1 MMKKENENQRFR
13 IAFNGFRGGNKGSV
27 TSQPLSEYDKTIRYP
42 WVHDA
47 ILRIRGEKPIRSVDN
62 HDAAALAKAQQR
74 IKSQLPFRCAHYY
87 QFKDNKRRQ
96 ANIIPESFLFQ
107 TTIDVDEKELV
118 EKALERAKLLDSLDF
133 IPDDTGERGATPAA
147 AGGSDDETENRAAAG
162 GPGDETENRTAAG
175 GPGNETENR
184 AAAGDS
190 DDETENRAAAGDSD
204 DETENRAVVGG
215 SGNEAENRAAAGG
228 PDHEKENRAAAGGS
242 DHETEN
248 RAAAVENHDG
258 DEAVTADQNTEKRQT
273 NTEKRQ
279 TNLETGQANPEK
291 GQRNPWKGMLLHLE
305 YSARKKLHI
314 DIRMPIGMTIEE
326 TQRAYCQALGVPCD
340 ESCFSPERII
350 FMTDADSEIYR
361 SSDWY
366 ALLPEDEINLRRE
379 AFRKRDLGID
389 GRALKQGTFAS
400 SSFSQS
406 SGNPSFSGSSQSS
419 GSAPLSGSSQSSGNA
434 PFSGSSQSSG
444 NSSLS
449 ENSSQ
454 NQNYSNTEN
463 HDNQPLLSGDKTG
476 EKQPA
481 VGGAQVPPH
490 PASHPADSH
499 TSTAVGSAPA
509 HPDGSHHG
517 NDKNLIAFD
526 LFRAQAGLAE
536 VDINAVGSR
545 HSSLLAIMSAGASRM
560 MGEEELRRVVE
571 QRMPAFAQ
579 ERDCQQLISDFYARY
594 HDSCK
599 PMSREVIRINAQ
611 AERLGSK
618 EMAQQSQEDYPAPPP
633 MPPKLPSLIA
643 LLVSRTPEV
652 YKPAVAHAVFPSLAT
667 HLWKTRFKYIDN
679 VEHEATLMTC
689 LLAGTGAGKSCVQM
703 PISYVME
710 DIRKRDRENLARE
723 KAWKD
728 EVTRKGANKDKR
740 KRPENLVIQEID
752 ADMTNPAFVM
762 RTAEAQEHFLYT
774 SLNEID
780 QFDAL
785 RGQGNQ
791 QFRIMCLAF
800 DPANQ
805 YGQTRVGTSSV
816 TERVTIR
823 FNWNASTTIQK
834 GLRYFSRVLTD
845 GPISRINFCTIPER
859 EIGAEMPVYG
869 YYGDDFRE
877 ALRPYIENLCKTS
890 GLVECDQ
897 AFQLALKLKEENAD
911 FARMTQNR
919 IYENLSFRANVIAY
933 LKACVLYVA
942 NGCKWE
948 PEMDEFIRW
957 SLRYDL
963 YCKMR
968 FFGDAIAKAEDGGVK
983 SSRRGPANLLQLL
996 PDEFSYQEA
1005 MAIRLEYGLGQ
1016 KGTRSMINN
1025 WVHRGYIERKSF
1037 QSASQAKTDINISNI
1052 SFENAYFIKLKYRKD
1067 GINIEKNC

>member
-13 IAFNGFRGGNKGSV
+13 IAFNGFRGGNKGSI

-47 ILRIRGEKPIRSVDN
+47 ILQIRGEKPIRSINN
-62 HDAAALAKAQQR
+62 HDATALAKAQQR
-74 IKSQLPFRCAHYY
+74 IKSQLPFRSAHYY

-107 TTIDVDEKELV
+107 TTIDVDEKKLV

-133 IPDDTGERGATPAA
+133 IPDDTGERGASTAAGGSDAETENRAA
-147 AGGSDDETENRAAAG
+147 AGGSDAETENRAAAGGSDAEDENRATAGGSGDETENRAAAG
-162 GPGDETENRTAAG
+162 GSN
-175 GPGNETENR
+175 
-184 AAAGDS
+184 
-190 DDETENRAAAGDSD
+190 
-204 DETENRAVVGG
+204 
-215 SGNEAENRAAAGG
+215 AEN
-228 PDHEKENRAAAGGS
+228 ENRAAAGGS
-242 DHETEN
+242 NDEN
-248 RAAAVENHDG
+248 VNRTAAVGNHDG
-258 DEAVTADQNTEKRQT
+258 DEAVTADQKIEK
-273 NTEKRQ
+273 
-279 TNLETGQANPEK
+279 GQRNPEK
-291 GQRNPWKGMLLHLE
+291 GQGNPENGQKNPWKGMLLHLE

-326 TQRAYCQALGVPCD
+326 AQRAYCQALGVPCD

-361 SSDWY
+361 ASDWY

-379 AFRKRDLGID
+379 AFRKRGLDID
-389 GRALKQGTFAS
+389 GRFL
-400 SSFSQS
+400 
-406 SGNPSFSGSSQSS
+406 
-419 GSAPLSGSSQSSGNA
+419 
-434 PFSGSSQSSG
+434 
-444 NSSLS
+444 
-449 ENSSQ
+449 ENTSQ
-454 NQNYSNTEN
+454 NQKHSNSEN

-490 PASHPADSH
+490 PAPHPADSH
-499 TSTAVGSAPA
+499 TSTGVGSASA
-509 HPDGSHHG
+509 HSDGSHHG

-618 EMAQQSQEDYPAPPP
+618 EMAQQNQEEDYPAPPP
-633 MPPKLPSLIA
+633 MPEKLPALIA

-919 IYENLSFRANVIAY
+919 IFENLSFRANVIAY

-1016 KGTRSMINN
+1016 KGTRVMINN

-1037 QSASQAKTDINISNI
+1037 QSASQVKTDVNFSNV
-1052 SFENAYFIKLKYRKD
+1052 SFENTYFIKLKYRKD

>member
-1 MMKKENENQRFR
+1 MKKENENQRFR
-13 IAFNGFRGGNKGSV
+13 IAFNGFRGGNKGSI

-47 ILRIRGEKPIRSVDN
+47 ILQIRGEKPIRSINN
-62 HDAAALAKAQQR
+62 HDATALAKAQQR
-74 IKSQLPFRCAHYY
+74 IKSQLPFRSAHYY

-133 IPDDTGERGATPAA
+133 IPDDTGEQGATAA
-147 AGGSDDETENRAAAG
+147 AGGSD
-162 GPGDETENRTAAG
+162 
-175 GPGNETENR
+175 
-184 AAAGDS
+184 
-190 DDETENRAAAGDSD
+190 
-204 DETENRAVVGG
+204 
-215 SGNEAENRAAAGG
+215 AEN
-228 PDHEKENRAAAGGS
+228 
-242 DHETEN
+242 EN

-258 DEAVTADQNTEKRQT
+258 DEAVTADQKI
-273 NTEKRQ
+273 
-279 TNLETGQANPEK
+279 EK
-291 GQRNPWKGMLLHLE
+291 GQRNPENGQKNPWKGMLLHLE

-326 TQRAYCQALGVPCD
+326 AQRAYCQALGVPCD

-361 SSDWY
+361 ASDWY

-379 AFRKRDLGID
+379 AFRKRGLDID
-389 GRALKQGTFAS
+389 GRV
-400 SSFSQS
+400 
-406 SGNPSFSGSSQSS
+406 
-419 GSAPLSGSSQSSGNA
+419 
-434 PFSGSSQSSG
+434 
-444 NSSLS
+444 S
-449 ENSSQ
+449 EKTSQ
-454 NQNYSNTEN
+454 NQKHSNSEN

-481 VGGAQVPPH
+481 VGGAQVPLH
-490 PASHPADSH
+490 PAPHPADSH
-499 TSTAVGSAPA
+499 TSTGVGSAPA

-618 EMAQQSQEDYPAPPP
+618 EMAQQNQEEDYPAPPP
-633 MPPKLPSLIA
+633 MPEKLPALIA

-919 IYENLSFRANVIAY
+919 IYENLSFPSQCHCLSEGLCA
-933 LKACVLYVA
+933 
-942 NGCKWE
+942 
-948 PEMDEFIRW
+948 
-957 SLRYDL
+957 LRGQRL
-963 YCKMR
+963 QVGA
-968 FFGDAIAKAEDGGVK
+968 GDG
-983 SSRRGPANLLQLL
+983 
-996 PDEFSYQEA
+996 
-1005 MAIRLEYGLGQ
+1005 
-1016 KGTRSMINN
+1016 
-1025 WVHRGYIERKSF
+1025 
-1037 QSASQAKTDINISNI
+1037 
-1052 SFENAYFIKLKYRKD
+1052 
-1067 GINIEKNC
+1067 

>member
-13 IAFNGFRGGNKGSV
+13 IAFNGFRGGNKGSI

-47 ILRIRGEKPIRSVDN
+47 ILQIRGEKPIRSINN
-62 HDAAALAKAQQR
+62 HDATALAKAQQR
-74 IKSQLPFRCAHYY
+74 IKSQLPFRSAHYY

-133 IPDDTGERGATPAA
+133 IPDDTGERGASTAAGGSNDENENRAA
-147 AGGSDDETENRAAAG
+147 AGGSDAETENRAAAG
-162 GPGDETENRTAAG
+162 GSN
-175 GPGNETENR
+175 
-184 AAAGDS
+184 
-190 DDETENRAAAGDSD
+190 
-204 DETENRAVVGG
+204 
-215 SGNEAENRAAAGG
+215 AEN
-228 PDHEKENRAAAGGS
+228 
-242 DHETEN
+242 EN
-248 RAAAVENHDG
+248 RAAAVGNHDG
-258 DEAVTADQNTEKRQT
+258 DEAVTADQKIEK
-273 NTEKRQ
+273 
-279 TNLETGQANPEK
+279 GQRNPEK
-291 GQRNPWKGMLLHLE
+291 GQKNPWKGMLLHLE

-326 TQRAYCQALGVPCD
+326 AQRAYCQALGVPCD

-361 SSDWY
+361 ASDWY

-379 AFRKRDLGID
+379 AFRKRGLDID
-389 GRALKQGTFAS
+389 GRV
-400 SSFSQS
+400 
-406 SGNPSFSGSSQSS
+406 
-419 GSAPLSGSSQSSGNA
+419 
-434 PFSGSSQSSG
+434 
-444 NSSLS
+444 S
-449 ENSSQ
+449 EKTSQ
-454 NQNYSNTEN
+454 NQKHSNSEN

-490 PASHPADSH
+490 PASHSADSH
-499 TSTAVGSAPA
+499 TSTGVGSAPA

-560 MGEEELRRVVE
+560 MGEEELRKVVE

-618 EMAQQSQEDYPAPPP
+618 EMAQQNQEEDYPAPPP
-633 MPPKLPSLIA
+633 MPEKLPALIA

-1016 KGTRSMINN
+1016 KGTRVMINN

-1037 QSASQAKTDINISNI
+1037 QSASQVKTDVNFSNV

>member
-1 MMKKENENQRFR
+1 MKKENENQRFR
-13 IAFNGFRGGNKGSV
+13 IAFNGFRGGNKGSI

-47 ILRIRGEKPIRSVDN
+47 ILQIRGEKPIRSINN
-62 HDAAALAKAQQR
+62 HDATALAKAQQR
-74 IKSQLPFRCAHYY
+74 IKSQLPFRSAHYY

-133 IPDDTGERGATPAA
+133 IPDDTGEQGATAA
-147 AGGSDDETENRAAAG
+147 AGTSDNKTENGATAGGSDAENVNRAA
-162 GPGDETENRTAAG
+162 
-175 GPGNETENR
+175 
-184 AAAGDS
+184 S
-190 DDETENRAAAGDSD
+190 
-204 DETENRAVVGG
+204 GG
-215 SGNEAENRAAAGG
+215 SNDENV
-228 PDHEKENRAAAGGS
+228 NRAAAGGS
-242 DHETEN
+242 DAETVN
-248 RAAAVENHDG
+248 RAAAVGNHDG
-258 DEAVTADQNTEKRQT
+258 DEAVTADQNPE
-273 NTEKRQ
+273 N
-279 TNLETGQANPEK
+279 GQRNPEK
-291 GQRNPWKGMLLHLE
+291 GQKNPWKGMLLHLE

-326 TQRAYCQALGVPCD
+326 AQRAYCQALGVPCD

-379 AFRKRDLGID
+379 AFRKRGLDID
-389 GRALKQGTFAS
+389 GRALKQGTFS
-400 SSFSQS
+400 SSFAHS
-406 SGNPSFSGSSQSS
+406 SGKAPLSGSSQSS
-419 GSAPLSGSSQSSGNA
+419 GKAPLSGSSQSSGNA
-434 PFSGSSQSSG
+434 PLSGTSQSSG
-444 NSSLS
+444 NPSLS
-449 ENSSQ
+449 EKTSQ
-454 NQNYSNTEN
+454 NQKYLNSEN

-481 VGGAQVPPH
+481 VGGVQVPPH
-490 PASHPADSH
+490 PAPHPADSH

-618 EMAQQSQEDYPAPPP
+618 EMAQQNQEEDYPAPPP
-633 MPPKLPSLIA
+633 MPEKLPALIA

-1016 KGTRSMINN
+1016 KGTRVMINN

-1037 QSASQAKTDINISNI
+1037 QSASQAKTDVNFSNV
-1052 SFENAYFIKLKYRKD
+1052 SFENTYFIKLKYRKD

>member
-13 IAFNGFRGGNKGSV
+13 IAFNGFRGGNKGSI

-47 ILRIRGEKPIRSVDN
+47 ILQIRGEKPIRSINN
-62 HDAAALAKAQQR
+62 HDATALAKAQQR
-74 IKSQLPFRCAHYY
+74 IKSQLPFRSAHYY

-118 EKALERAKLLDSLDF
+118 ERALERAKLLDSLDF
-133 IPDDTGERGATPAA
+133 IPDDTGERGASTAAGGSDAETENRAA
-147 AGGSDDETENRAAAG
+147 AGGSDAETENRAAAGGSDAEDENRATAGGSGDETENRAAAG
-162 GPGDETENRTAAG
+162 GSN
-175 GPGNETENR
+175 
-184 AAAGDS
+184 
-190 DDETENRAAAGDSD
+190 
-204 DETENRAVVGG
+204 
-215 SGNEAENRAAAGG
+215 AEN
-228 PDHEKENRAAAGGS
+228 ENRAAAGGS
-242 DHETEN
+242 NDEN
-248 RAAAVENHDG
+248 VNRTAAVGNHDG
-258 DEAVTADQNTEKRQT
+258 DEAVTADQNPE
-273 NTEKRQ
+273 N
-279 TNLETGQANPEK
+279 GQK
-291 GQRNPWKGMLLHLE
+291 NPWKGMLLHLE

-326 TQRAYCQALGVPCD
+326 AQRAYCQALGVPCD

-361 SSDWY
+361 ASDWY

-379 AFRKRDLGID
+379 AFRKRGLDID
-389 GRALKQGTFAS
+389 GRFL
-400 SSFSQS
+400 
-406 SGNPSFSGSSQSS
+406 
-419 GSAPLSGSSQSSGNA
+419 
-434 PFSGSSQSSG
+434 
-444 NSSLS
+444 
-449 ENSSQ
+449 ENTSQ
-454 NQNYSNTEN
+454 NQKYSNSEN

-490 PASHPADSH
+490 PAPHPADSH
-499 TSTAVGSAPA
+499 TSTGVGSAPA

-618 EMAQQSQEDYPAPPP
+618 EMAQQNQEEDYPAPPP
-633 MPPKLPSLIA
+633 MPEKLPALIA

-1016 KGTRSMINN
+1016 KGTRVMINN

-1037 QSASQAKTDINISNI
+1037 QSASQAKTDVNFSNV
-1052 SFENAYFIKLKYRKD
+1052 SFENTYFIKLKYRKD

>member
-1 MMKKENENQRFR
+1 MKKENENQRFR
-13 IAFNGFRGGNKGSV
+13 IAFNGFRGGNKGSI

-47 ILRIRGEKPIRSVDN
+47 ILQIRGEKPIRSINN
-62 HDAAALAKAQQR
+62 HDATALAKAQQR
-74 IKSQLPFRCAHYY
+74 IKSQLPFRSAHYY

-133 IPDDTGERGATPAA
+133 IPDDTGEQGATAA
-147 AGGSDDETENRAAAG
+147 AGGSD
-162 GPGDETENRTAAG
+162 
-175 GPGNETENR
+175 
-184 AAAGDS
+184 
-190 DDETENRAAAGDSD
+190 
-204 DETENRAVVGG
+204 
-215 SGNEAENRAAAGG
+215 AEN
-228 PDHEKENRAAAGGS
+228 
-242 DHETEN
+242 EN

-258 DEAVTADQNTEKRQT
+258 DEAVTADQKI
-273 NTEKRQ
+273 
-279 TNLETGQANPEK
+279 EK
-291 GQRNPWKGMLLHLE
+291 GQRNPENGQKNPWKGMLLHLE

-326 TQRAYCQALGVPCD
+326 AQRAYCQALGVPCD

-361 SSDWY
+361 ASDWY

-379 AFRKRDLGID
+379 AFRKRGLDID
-389 GRALKQGTFAS
+389 GRV
-400 SSFSQS
+400 
-406 SGNPSFSGSSQSS
+406 
-419 GSAPLSGSSQSSGNA
+419 
-434 PFSGSSQSSG
+434 
-444 NSSLS
+444 S
-449 ENSSQ
+449 EKTSQ
-454 NQNYSNTEN
+454 NQKHSNSEN

-490 PASHPADSH
+490 PAAHPADSH

-560 MGEEELRRVVE
+560 MSEEELRRVVE

-618 EMAQQSQEDYPAPPP
+618 EMAQQNQEEDYPAPPP
-633 MPPKLPSLIA
+633 MPEKLPALIA

-667 HLWKTRFKYIDN
+667 HLWKTCFKYIDN

-1016 KGTRSMINN
+1016 KGTRVMINN

-1037 QSASQAKTDINISNI
+1037 QSASQAKTDVNFSNV
-1052 SFENAYFIKLKYRKD
+1052 SFENTYFIKLKYRKD

>member
-13 IAFNGFRGGNKGSV
+13 IAFNGFRGGNKGSI

-47 ILRIRGEKPIRSVDN
+47 ILQIRGEKPIRSINN
-62 HDAAALAKAQQR
+62 HDATALAKAQQR
-74 IKSQLPFRCAHYY
+74 IKSQLPFRSAHYY

-133 IPDDTGERGATPAA
+133 IPDDTGERGASTAAGGSNDENENRAA
-147 AGGSDDETENRAAAG
+147 AGGSDAETENRAAAG
-162 GPGDETENRTAAG
+162 GSN
-175 GPGNETENR
+175 
-184 AAAGDS
+184 
-190 DDETENRAAAGDSD
+190 
-204 DETENRAVVGG
+204 
-215 SGNEAENRAAAGG
+215 AEN
-228 PDHEKENRAAAGGS
+228 ENRAAAGGS
-242 DHETEN
+242 DNKTENGATTGGSNAENEN
-248 RAAAVENHDG
+248 RAAAGGSNDENENRAAAGGSNDENVNKAAAVGNHDG
-258 DEAVTADQNTEKRQT
+258 DEAVTADQNPE
-273 NTEKRQ
+273 N
-279 TNLETGQANPEK
+279 GQK
-291 GQRNPWKGMLLHLE
+291 NPWKGMLLHLE

-326 TQRAYCQALGVPCD
+326 AQRAYCQALGVPCD

-361 SSDWY
+361 ASDWY

-379 AFRKRDLGID
+379 AFRKRGLDVD
-389 GRALKQGTFAS
+389 GRALKQGTFS
-400 SSFSQS
+400 SSFAHSSGNAPLTGSSQS
-406 SGNPSFSGSSQSS
+406 SGNPS
-419 GSAPLSGSSQSSGNA
+419 
-434 PFSGSSQSSG
+434 
-444 NSSLS
+444 LS
-449 ENSSQ
+449 ENTSQ
-454 NQNYSNTEN
+454 IQKHSNSEN

-490 PASHPADSH
+490 PAAHPADSH

-526 LFRAQAGLAE
+526 LFRAQAGLVE

-560 MGEEELRRVVE
+560 MGEEELRKVVE

-618 EMAQQSQEDYPAPPP
+618 EMAQQNQEEDYPAPPP
-633 MPPKLPSLIA
+633 MPEKLPALIA

-1016 KGTRSMINN
+1016 KGTRVMINN
-1025 WVHRGYIERKSF
+1025 WVHRGYIERKNVQEVLPDGSPA
-1037 QSASQAKTDINISNI
+1037 QTDVNFSNV
-1052 SFENAYFIKLKYRKD
+1052 SFENTYFIKLKYRKD

>member
-13 IAFNGFRGGNKGSV
+13 IAFNGFRGGNKGSI

-47 ILRIRGEKPIRSVDN
+47 ILQIRGEKPIRSINN
-62 HDAAALAKAQQR
+62 HDATALAKAQQR
-74 IKSQLPFRCAHYY
+74 IKSQLPFRSAHYY

-133 IPDDTGERGATPAA
+133 IPDDTGEQGASTA
-147 AGGSDDETENRAAAG
+147 AGGSDDEDGNRAASGGSDAENENRAA
-162 GPGDETENRTAAG
+162 
-175 GPGNETENR
+175 
-184 AAAGDS
+184 S
-190 DDETENRAAAGDSD
+190 
-204 DETENRAVVGG
+204 GG
-215 SGNEAENRAAAGG
+215 SNDENV
-228 PDHEKENRAAAGGS
+228 NRAAAGGS
-242 DHETEN
+242 DAETVN
-248 RAAAVENHDG
+248 RAAAVGNHDG
-258 DEAVTADQNTEKRQT
+258 DEAVTADQNPE
-273 NTEKRQ
+273 N
-279 TNLETGQANPEK
+279 GQRNPEK
-291 GQRNPWKGMLLHLE
+291 GQKNPWKGMLLHLE

-326 TQRAYCQALGVPCD
+326 AQRAYCQALGVPCD

-379 AFRKRDLGID
+379 AFRKRGLDID
-389 GRALKQGTFAS
+389 GRALKQGTFS
-400 SSFSQS
+400 SSFAHS
-406 SGNPSFSGSSQSS
+406 SGKAPLSGSSQSS
-419 GSAPLSGSSQSSGNA
+419 GKAPLSGSSQSSGNA
-434 PFSGSSQSSG
+434 PLSGTSQSSG
-444 NSSLS
+444 NPSLS
-449 ENSSQ
+449 EKTSQ
-454 NQNYSNTEN
+454 NQKHSNSEN

-481 VGGAQVPPH
+481 VGGVQVPPH
-490 PASHPADSH
+490 PAPHPADSH

-618 EMAQQSQEDYPAPPP
+618 EMAQQNQEEDYPAPPP
-633 MPPKLPSLIA
+633 MPEKLPALIA

-919 IYENLSFRANVIAY
+919 IFENLSFRANVIAY

-1016 KGTRSMINN
+1016 KGTRVMINN

-1037 QSASQAKTDINISNI
+1037 QSASQAKTDVNFSNV
-1052 SFENAYFIKLKYRKD
+1052 SFENTYFIKLKYRKD

>member
-13 IAFNGFRGGNKGSV
+13 IAFNGFRGGNKGSI

-47 ILRIRGEKPIRSVDN
+47 ILQIRGEKPIRSVNN
-62 HDAAALAKAQQR
+62 HDATALAKAQQR
-74 IKSQLPFRCAHYY
+74 IKSQLPFRSAHYY

-133 IPDDTGERGATPAA
+133 IPDDTGEQGASTA
-147 AGGSDDETENRAAAG
+147 AGGSDDEDG
-162 GPGDETENRTAAG
+162 
-175 GPGNETENR
+175 
-184 AAAGDS
+184 
-190 DDETENRAAAGDSD
+190 
-204 DETENRAVVGG
+204 
-215 SGNEAENRAAAGG
+215 
-228 PDHEKENRAAAGGS
+228 NRAAAGGS
-242 DHETEN
+242 DAENENRAASGGSNDETGNRAAAGGSDAETVN
-248 RAAAVENHDG
+248 RAAAVGNHDG
-258 DEAVTADQNTEKRQT
+258 DEAVTADQNPE
-273 NTEKRQ
+273 N
-279 TNLETGQANPEK
+279 GQRNPEK
-291 GQRNPWKGMLLHLE
+291 GQKNPWKGMLLHLE

-326 TQRAYCQALGVPCD
+326 AQRAYCQALGVPCD

-379 AFRKRDLGID
+379 AFRKRGLDID
-389 GRALKQGTFAS
+389 GRALKQGTFS
-400 SSFSQS
+400 SSFAHS
-406 SGNPSFSGSSQSS
+406 SGK
-419 GSAPLSGSSQSSGNA
+419 APLSGSSQSSGKA
-434 PFSGSSQSSG
+434 PLSGSSQSSG
-444 NSSLS
+444 KVPLSGTSQSSGNPSLSGTSQSSGNPSLS
-449 ENSSQ
+449 EKTSQ
-454 NQNYSNTEN
+454 NQKYLNSEN

-481 VGGAQVPPH
+481 VGGVQVPPH
-490 PASHPADSH
+490 PAPHPADSH

-618 EMAQQSQEDYPAPPP
+618 EMAQQNQEEDYPAPPP
-633 MPPKLPSLIA
+633 MPEKLPALIA

-919 IYENLSFRANVIAY
+919 IFENLSFRANVIAY

-1016 KGTRSMINN
+1016 KGTRVMINN

-1037 QSASQAKTDINISNI
+1037 QSASQAKTDVNFSNV
-1052 SFENAYFIKLKYRKD
+1052 SFENTYFIKLKYRKD

>member
-13 IAFNGFRGGNKGSV
+13 IAFNGFRGGNKGSI

-47 ILRIRGEKPIRSVDN
+47 ILQIRGEKPIRSVNN
-62 HDAAALAKAQQR
+62 HDATALAKAQQR
-74 IKSQLPFRCAHYY
+74 IKSQLPFRSAHYY

-133 IPDDTGERGATPAA
+133 IPDDTGEQGASTA
-147 AGGSDDETENRAAAG
+147 AGGSDDEDGNRAASGGSDAENVNRAASGGSNDETGNRAASGGSDAENENRAA
-162 GPGDETENRTAAG
+162 
-175 GPGNETENR
+175 
-184 AAAGDS
+184 S
-190 DDETENRAAAGDSD
+190 
-204 DETENRAVVGG
+204 GG
-215 SGNEAENRAAAGG
+215 SNDENV
-228 PDHEKENRAAAGGS
+228 NRAAAGGS
-242 DHETEN
+242 DAETVN
-248 RAAAVENHDG
+248 RAAAVGNHDG
-258 DEAVTADQNTEKRQT
+258 DEAVTADQNPE
-273 NTEKRQ
+273 N
-279 TNLETGQANPEK
+279 GQRNPEK
-291 GQRNPWKGMLLHLE
+291 GQKNPWKGMLLHLE

-326 TQRAYCQALGVPCD
+326 AQRAYCQALGVPCD

-379 AFRKRDLGID
+379 AFRKRGLDID
-389 GRALKQGTFAS
+389 GRALKQGTFS
-400 SSFSQS
+400 SSFAHS
-406 SGNPSFSGSSQSS
+406 SGNAPLSGSSQSS
-419 GSAPLSGSSQSSGNA
+419 GKAPLSGSSQSSGNA
-434 PFSGSSQSSG
+434 PLSGTSQSSG
-444 NSSLS
+444 NPSLS
-449 ENSSQ
+449 EKTSQ
-454 NQNYSNTEN
+454 NQKHSNSEN

-481 VGGAQVPPH
+481 VGGVQVPPH
-490 PASHPADSH
+490 PAPHPADSH

-618 EMAQQSQEDYPAPPP
+618 EMAQQNQEEDYPAPPP
-633 MPPKLPSLIA
+633 MPEKLPALIA

-919 IYENLSFRANVIAY
+919 IFENLSFRANVIAY

-1016 KGTRSMINN
+1016 KGTRVMINN

-1037 QSASQAKTDINISNI
+1037 QSASQAKTDVNFSNV
-1052 SFENAYFIKLKYRKD
+1052 SFENTYFIKLKYRKD

>member
-13 IAFNGFRGGNKGSV
+13 IAFNGFRGGNKGSI

-47 ILRIRGEKPIRSVDN
+47 ILQIRGEKPIRSVNN
-62 HDAAALAKAQQR
+62 HDATALAKAQQR
-74 IKSQLPFRCAHYY
+74 IKSQLPFRSAHYY

-118 EKALERAKLLDSLDF
+118 EKALERAKLLDSLDL
-133 IPDDTGERGATPAA
+133 IPDDTGEQGASTA
-147 AGGSDDETENRAAAG
+147 AGGSNDETG
-162 GPGDETENRTAAG
+162 
-175 GPGNETENR
+175 
-184 AAAGDS
+184 
-190 DDETENRAAAGDSD
+190 
-204 DETENRAVVGG
+204 
-215 SGNEAENRAAAGG
+215 
-228 PDHEKENRAAAGGS
+228 NRAAAGGS
-242 DHETEN
+242 DAENENRAASGGSNDENVNRAAAGGSDAETVN
-248 RAAAVENHDG
+248 RAAAVGNHDG
-258 DEAVTADQNTEKRQT
+258 DEAVTADQNPE
-273 NTEKRQ
+273 N
-279 TNLETGQANPEK
+279 GQRNPEK
-291 GQRNPWKGMLLHLE
+291 GQKNPWKGMLLHLE

-326 TQRAYCQALGVPCD
+326 AQRAYCQALGVPCD

-379 AFRKRDLGID
+379 AFRKRGLDID
-389 GRALKQGTFAS
+389 GRALKQGTFS
-400 SSFSQS
+400 SSFAHS
-406 SGNPSFSGSSQSS
+406 SGK
-419 GSAPLSGSSQSSGNA
+419 APLSGSSQSSGNA
-434 PFSGSSQSSG
+434 PLSGTSQSSG
-444 NSSLS
+444 NPSLS
-449 ENSSQ
+449 EKTSQ
-454 NQNYSNTEN
+454 NQKYLNSEN

-481 VGGAQVPPH
+481 VGGVQVPPH
-490 PASHPADSH
+490 PAPHPADSH

-618 EMAQQSQEDYPAPPP
+618 EMAQQNQEEDYPAPPP
-633 MPPKLPSLIA
+633 MPEKLPALIA

-785 RGQGNQ
+785 RGQGNL

-919 IYENLSFRANVIAY
+919 IFENLSFRANVIAY

-1016 KGTRSMINN
+1016 KGTRVMINN

-1037 QSASQAKTDINISNI
+1037 QSASQAKTDVNFSNV
-1052 SFENAYFIKLKYRKD
+1052 SFENTYFIKLKYRKD

>member
-13 IAFNGFRGGNKGSV
+13 IAFNGFRGGNKGSI

-47 ILRIRGEKPIRSVDN
+47 ILQIRGEKPIRSVNN
-62 HDAAALAKAQQR
+62 HDATALAKAQQR
-74 IKSQLPFRCAHYY
+74 IKSQLPFRSAHYY

-133 IPDDTGERGATPAA
+133 IPDDTGEQGASTA
-147 AGGSDDETENRAAAG
+147 AGGSDDEDGNRAASG
-162 GPGDETENRTAAG
+162 GSDAENV
-175 GPGNETENR
+175 NR
-184 AAAGDS
+184 AASGGS
-190 DDETENRAAAGDSD
+190 NDETG
-204 DETENRAVVGG
+204 
-215 SGNEAENRAAAGG
+215 
-228 PDHEKENRAAAGGS
+228 NRAAAGGS
-242 DHETEN
+242 DAETVN
-248 RAAAVENHDG
+248 RAAAVGNHDG
-258 DEAVTADQNTEKRQT
+258 DEAVTADKKIEK
-273 NTEKRQ
+273 
-279 TNLETGQANPEK
+279 GQRNPEK
-291 GQRNPWKGMLLHLE
+291 GQKNPWKGMLLHLE

-326 TQRAYCQALGVPCD
+326 AQRAYCQALGVPCD

-379 AFRKRDLGID
+379 AFRKRGLDID
-389 GRALKQGTFAS
+389 GRALKQGTFS
-400 SSFSQS
+400 SSFAHS
-406 SGNPSFSGSSQSS
+406 SGN
-419 GSAPLSGSSQSSGNA
+419 APLSGSSQSSGKA
-434 PFSGSSQSSG
+434 PLSESSQSSG
-444 NSSLS
+444 NPSLS
-449 ENSSQ
+449 EKTSQ
-454 NQNYSNTEN
+454 NQKYLNSEN

-481 VGGAQVPPH
+481 VGGVQVPPH
-490 PASHPADSH
+490 PAPHPADSH

-618 EMAQQSQEDYPAPPP
+618 EMAQQNQEEDYPAPPP
-633 MPPKLPSLIA
+633 MPEKLPALIA

-667 HLWKTRFKYIDN
+667 HLWKTHFKYIDN

-919 IYENLSFRANVIAY
+919 IFENLSFRANVIAY

-1016 KGTRSMINN
+1016 KGTRVMINN

-1037 QSASQAKTDINISNI
+1037 QSASQAKTDVNFSNV
-1052 SFENAYFIKLKYRKD
+1052 SFENDYFIKLKYRKD

>member
-13 IAFNGFRGGNKGSV
+13 IAFNGFRGGNKGSI

-47 ILRIRGEKPIRSVDN
+47 ILQIRGEKPIRSVNN
-62 HDAAALAKAQQR
+62 HDATALAKAQQR
-74 IKSQLPFRCAHYY
+74 IKSQLPFRSAHYY

-133 IPDDTGERGATPAA
+133 IPDDTGEQGASTA
-147 AGGSDDETENRAAAG
+147 AGGSDDEDGNRAASG
-162 GPGDETENRTAAG
+162 GSDAENV
-175 GPGNETENR
+175 NR
-184 AAAGDS
+184 AAS
-190 DDETENRAAAGDSD
+190 
-204 DETENRAVVGG
+204 GG
-215 SGNEAENRAAAGG
+215 SNDENV
-228 PDHEKENRAAAGGS
+228 NRAAAGGS
-242 DHETEN
+242 DAETVN
-248 RAAAVENHDG
+248 RAAAVGNHDG
-258 DEAVTADQNTEKRQT
+258 DEAVTADQNPE
-273 NTEKRQ
+273 N
-279 TNLETGQANPEK
+279 GQRNPEK
-291 GQRNPWKGMLLHLE
+291 GQKNPWKGMLLHLE

-326 TQRAYCQALGVPCD
+326 AQRAYCQALGVPCD

-379 AFRKRDLGID
+379 AFRKRGLDID
-389 GRALKQGTFAS
+389 GRALKQGTFS
-400 SSFSQS
+400 SSFAHS
-406 SGNPSFSGSSQSS
+406 SGKAPLSGSSQSS
-419 GSAPLSGSSQSSGNA
+419 GKAPLSGSSQSSGNA
-434 PFSGSSQSSG
+434 PLSGTSQSSG
-444 NSSLS
+444 NPSLS
-449 ENSSQ
+449 EKTSQ
-454 NQNYSNTEN
+454 NQKYLNSEN

-481 VGGAQVPPH
+481 VGGVQVPPH
-490 PASHPADSH
+490 PAPHPADSH

-618 EMAQQSQEDYPAPPP
+618 EMAQQNQEEDYPAPPP
-633 MPPKLPSLIA
+633 MPEKLPALIA

-919 IYENLSFRANVIAY
+919 IFENLSFRANVIAY

-983 SSRRGPANLLQLL
+983 SSRRGPTNLLQLL

-1016 KGTRSMINN
+1016 KGTRVMINN

-1037 QSASQAKTDINISNI
+1037 QSASQAKTDVNFSNV
-1052 SFENAYFIKLKYRKD
+1052 SFENTYFIKLKYRKD

>member
-1 MMKKENENQRFR
+1 MKKENENQRFR
-13 IAFNGFRGGNKGSV
+13 IAFNGFRGGNKGSI

-47 ILRIRGEKPIRSVDN
+47 ILQIRGEKPIRSVNN
-62 HDAAALAKAQQR
+62 HDATALAKAQQR
-74 IKSQLPFRCAHYY
+74 IKSQLPFRSAHYY

-133 IPDDTGERGATPAA
+133 IPDDTGEQGASTA
-147 AGGSDDETENRAAAG
+147 AGGSDDEDGNRAASG
-162 GPGDETENRTAAG
+162 GSDAENV
-175 GPGNETENR
+175 NR
-184 AAAGDS
+184 AAS
-190 DDETENRAAAGDSD
+190 
-204 DETENRAVVGG
+204 GG
-215 SGNEAENRAAAGG
+215 SNDENV
-228 PDHEKENRAAAGGS
+228 NRAAAGGS
-242 DHETEN
+242 DAETVN
-248 RAAAVENHDG
+248 RAAAVGNHDG
-258 DEAVTADQNTEKRQT
+258 DEAVTADQNPE
-273 NTEKRQ
+273 N
-279 TNLETGQANPEK
+279 GQRNPEK
-291 GQRNPWKGMLLHLE
+291 GQKNPWKGMLLHLE

-326 TQRAYCQALGVPCD
+326 AQRAYCQALGVPCD

-379 AFRKRDLGID
+379 AFRKRGLDID
-389 GRALKQGTFAS
+389 GRALKQGTFS
-400 SSFSQS
+400 SSFAHS
-406 SGNPSFSGSSQSS
+406 SGKAPLSGSSQSS
-419 GSAPLSGSSQSSGNA
+419 GKAPLSGSSQSSGNA
-434 PFSGSSQSSG
+434 PLSGTSQSSG
-444 NSSLS
+444 NPSLS
-449 ENSSQ
+449 EKTSQ
-454 NQNYSNTEN
+454 NQKYLNSEN

-481 VGGAQVPPH
+481 VGGVQVPPH
-490 PASHPADSH
+490 PAPHPADSH

-618 EMAQQSQEDYPAPPP
+618 EMAQQNQEEDYPAPPP
-633 MPPKLPSLIA
+633 MPEKLPALIA

-1016 KGTRSMINN
+1016 KGTRVMINN

-1037 QSASQAKTDINISNI
+1037 QSASQAKTDVNFSNV
-1052 SFENAYFIKLKYRKD
+1052 SFENTYFIKLKYRKD

>member
-13 IAFNGFRGGNKGSV
+13 IAFNGFRGGNKGSI

-47 ILRIRGEKPIRSVDN
+47 ILQIRGEKPIRSINN
-62 HDAAALAKAQQR
+62 HDATALAKAQQR
-74 IKSQLPFRCAHYY
+74 IKSQLPFRSAHYY

-133 IPDDTGERGATPAA
+133 IPDDTGEQGASTA
-147 AGGSDDETENRAAAG
+147 AGGSDDEDENRAASG
-162 GPGDETENRTAAG
+162 GSDAENENRAASGGSNDENVNRTAAG
-175 GPGNETENR
+175 GSN
-184 AAAGDS
+184 
-190 DDETENRAAAGDSD
+190 
-204 DETENRAVVGG
+204 
-215 SGNEAENRAAAGG
+215 AENV
-228 PDHEKENRAAAGGS
+228 
-242 DHETEN
+242 N
-248 RAAAVENHDG
+248 RAAAVGNHDG
-258 DEAVTADQNTEKRQT
+258 DEAVTADQNPE
-273 NTEKRQ
+273 N
-279 TNLETGQANPEK
+279 GQRNPEK
-291 GQRNPWKGMLLHLE
+291 GQKNPWKGMLLHLE

-326 TQRAYCQALGVPCD
+326 AQRAYCQALGVPCD

-350 FMTDADSEIYR
+350 FMTDTDSEIYR

-366 ALLPEDEINLRRE
+366 ALLPEDEIKLRRE
-379 AFRKRDLGID
+379 AFRKRGLDID
-389 GRALKQGTFAS
+389 GRALKQGTFS
-400 SSFSQS
+400 SSFAHS
-406 SGNPSFSGSSQSS
+406 SGK
-419 GSAPLSGSSQSSGNA
+419 APLSGSSQSSGNA
-434 PFSGSSQSSG
+434 PLSGTSQSSG
-444 NSSLS
+444 NPSLS
-449 ENSSQ
+449 EKTSQ
-454 NQNYSNTEN
+454 NQKYLNSED

-481 VGGAQVPPH
+481 VGGVQVPPH
-490 PASHPADSH
+490 PAPHPADSH

-618 EMAQQSQEDYPAPPP
+618 EMAQQNQEEDYPAPPP
-633 MPPKLPSLIA
+633 MPEKLPALIA

-948 PEMDEFIRW
+948 PEMDEFIR
-957 SLRYDL
+957 

-1016 KGTRSMINN
+1016 KGTRVMINN

-1037 QSASQAKTDINISNI
+1037 QSASQAKTDVNFSNV
-1052 SFENAYFIKLKYRKD
+1052 SFENTYFIKLKYRKD

>member
-1 MMKKENENQRFR
+1 M
-13 IAFNGFRGGNKGSV
+13 GG
-27 TSQPLSEYDKTIRYP
+27 D
-42 WVHDA
+42 
-47 ILRIRGEKPIRSVDN
+47 
-62 HDAAALAKAQQR
+62 
-74 IKSQLPFRCAHYY
+74 
-87 QFKDNKRRQ
+87 
-96 ANIIPESFLFQ
+96 
-107 TTIDVDEKELV
+107 
-118 EKALERAKLLDSLDF
+118 
-133 IPDDTGERGATPAA
+133 
-147 AGGSDDETENRAAAG
+147 
-162 GPGDETENRTAAG
+162 
-175 GPGNETENR
+175 
-184 AAAGDS
+184 
-190 DDETENRAAAGDSD
+190 
-204 DETENRAVVGG
+204 
-215 SGNEAENRAAAGG
+215 
-228 PDHEKENRAAAGGS
+228 
-242 DHETEN
+242 
-248 RAAAVENHDG
+248 
-258 DEAVTADQNTEKRQT
+258 
-273 NTEKRQ
+273 
-279 TNLETGQANPEK
+279 
-291 GQRNPWKGMLLHLE
+291 
-305 YSARKKLHI
+305 
-314 DIRMPIGMTIEE
+314 
-326 TQRAYCQALGVPCD
+326 
-340 ESCFSPERII
+340 
-350 FMTDADSEIYR
+350 
-361 SSDWY
+361 
-366 ALLPEDEINLRRE
+366 
-379 AFRKRDLGID
+379 
-389 GRALKQGTFAS
+389 
-400 SSFSQS
+400 
-406 SGNPSFSGSSQSS
+406 
-419 GSAPLSGSSQSSGNA
+419 
-434 PFSGSSQSSG
+434 
-444 NSSLS
+444 
-449 ENSSQ
+449 
-454 NQNYSNTEN
+454 
-463 HDNQPLLSGDKTG
+463 
-476 EKQPA
+476 
-481 VGGAQVPPH
+481 QVPPH

-618 EMAQQSQEDYPAPPP
+618 EMAQQSQEEDYPAPPP
-633 MPPKLPSLIA
+633 MPEKLPALIA

-1037 QSASQAKTDINISNI
+1037 QSASQAKTDVNFSNV

-1067 GINIEKNC
+1067 GINFEKNC